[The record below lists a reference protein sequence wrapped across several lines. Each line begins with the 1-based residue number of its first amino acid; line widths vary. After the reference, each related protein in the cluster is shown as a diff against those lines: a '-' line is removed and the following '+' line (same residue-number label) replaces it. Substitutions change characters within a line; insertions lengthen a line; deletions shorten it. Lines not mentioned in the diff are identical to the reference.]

1 MVSKGVDL
9 IFIFDRN
16 FRYAK
21 FEENKVLFSHIF
33 ELFKILTFGGGFS
46 IFKLNSRL
54 ALNVI
59 YYFKKFVRFR
69 EKFPKQNF
77 CKKLLLIF

>member
-21 FEENKVLFSHIF
+21 FEEKKVLFSHIF
-33 ELFKILTFGGGFS
+33 ELFKILTFGGGFT

-59 YYFKKFVRFR
+59 YYFKKLLSALERSS
-69 EKFPKQNF
+69 QNR
-77 CKKLLLIF
+77 IFAKNYF